1 MTRRLPKTTRP
12 FAPGQ
17 RHGQAICYGPTG
29 TAKTALLA
37 RLAKMNKL
45 TVNELVQRYKLS

>member
-1 MTRRLPKTTRP
+1 MIKRLPKTTRP

-17 RHGQAICYGPTG
+17 RHGQAIPYGPAATS
-29 TAKTALLA
+29 KTVLLA

-45 TVNELVQRYKLS
+45 TDNELVQRYKLS

>member
-1 MTRRLPKTTRP
+1 MTQRLHKTTRP

-17 RHGQAICYGPTG
+17 RHVQAIRYGPTG
-29 TAKTALLA
+29 TAKPALLA

-45 TVNELVQRYKLS
+45 TVQELVQRYKLS